1 MQNMH
6 LYNMND
12 KPIGNRGE
20 IIIYRAEDNTV
31 QLAVRMENETVWL
44 TASQMAMLFDRDVKT
59 IRKHINNALRE
70 ELDKSLVVAN
80 FASTKKYGRRE
91 GFTQQKEEIIY
102 NLDVII
108 SVGYRVKSQRGVQ
121 FRQWANRILKDYLV
135 KGFAVNEKLRR
146 EQLSDLRQLVQI
158 VGRTVQSKAVES
170 VDETQAIFDVVLD
183 YTYALDTL
191 DNYDYERLTVKETT
205 PEERFHAT
213 YENAMQTIA
222 ALREKFGG
230 STLFGN
236 EKDDSFKS
244 SIGQIYQTFGGKDL
258 YPSVEEKAAMLLY
271 LVTKNHSFSDGNKRI
286 AATLFLWFL
295 NNNGILYREDGT
307 KRLADNTLVALT
319 LMIAESRTEEK
330 DTMVKVVVNLI
341 GAGVWSMQIK
351 ANSEGNKFLQ
361 MFPYWVIAY
370 GVSLALLCP
379 VAFFSIWEHNI
390 DFILMCVVLSIA
402 LVFALLIIA
411 AFVVA
416 IIKKQY
422 RNAGRIVGIGVLL
435 IIYTFIVSLFA
446 GMGEGAFDNFG
457 KRHPIPEGMEYE
469 ETNVAEGW
477 YSCFRTQQEWEWNL
491 SLYGIFTSDG

>member
-1 MQNMH
+1 
-6 LYNMND
+6 MNE
-12 KPIGNRGE
+12 KPIENRGE

-31 QLAVRMENETVWL
+31 QLDVRMENETVWL
-44 TASQMAMLFDRDVKT
+44 SQQQMVQLF
-59 IRKHINNALRE
+59 N
-70 ELDKSLVVAN
+70 
-80 FASTKKYGRRE
+80 STKQNISLHIGNIFRE
-91 GFTQQKEEIIY
+91 GELRKEATVKEYLTVQTEGNRQICRKVLYY

-135 KGFAVNEKLRR
+135 KGFAINEKLRR

-170 VDETQAIFDVVLD
+170 ADETQAIFDVVLD

-213 YENAMQTIA
+213 YENAMQTIS

-244 SIGQIYQTFGGKDL
+244 SIGQIYQTFGGSDL

-341 GAGVWSMQIK
+341 NQK
-351 ANSEGNKFLQ
+351 N
-361 MFPYWVIAY
+361 
-370 GVSLALLCP
+370 
-379 VAFFSIWEHNI
+379 
-390 DFILMCVVLSIA
+390 
-402 LVFALLIIA
+402 
-411 AFVVA
+411 
-416 IIKKQY
+416 
-422 RNAGRIVGIGVLL
+422 
-435 IIYTFIVSLFA
+435 
-446 GMGEGAFDNFG
+446 
-457 KRHPIPEGMEYE
+457 
-469 ETNVAEGW
+469 
-477 YSCFRTQQEWEWNL
+477 
-491 SLYGIFTSDG
+491 